1 MSVNLGLLIVVGLM
15 AACGVYLLLE
25 RSLVKMLL
33 GLLLVGNAIN
43 LMIITISGAMGNP
56 PIVGRNSDDRTSDAD
71 PLAQGMILT
80 AIVITMGM
88 AAFILS
94 LAYRSF
100 MINTDDEVDDDPE
113 DLKVQHQRSADAPDR
128 DRSDDPV
135 TGSRHQARRHVRRRR
150 QPVDRGRDQSPPRR
164 DLRNRHPSR
173 PRRPRRRTRRG
184 TRRDRA
190 GHQRGLRHMTLSNAW
205 FPTLI
210 VAPVL
215 VPMIGTV
222 LTLIMGRYPRFQRV
236 VTVDGDLGF
245 LRRRLP
251 AAVSDQPRR
260 HLRPAHRRLGRAR
273 AATSVHWASPL
284 SPTSSRR

>member
-43 LMIITISGAMGNP
+43 LLIITISGGMGNP
-56 PIVGRNSDDRTSDAD
+56 PIIGRSSGDRTQDAD

-80 AIVITMGM
+80 AIVIVMGM

-128 DRSDDPV
+128 DRSDDPI
-135 TGSRHQARRHVRRRR
+135 TGLDTKRGDMFDDAGNPLTEEEIKARRAEIYETDILPDPDDLADELAELEETV
-150 QPVDRGRDQSPPRR
+150 PDTRG
-164 DLRNRHPSR
+164 
-173 PRRPRRRTRRG
+173 G
-184 TRRDRA
+184 
-190 GHQRGLRHMTLSNAW
+190 
-205 FPTLI
+205 
-210 VAPVL
+210 
-215 VPMIGTV
+215 
-222 LTLIMGRYPRFQRV
+222 
-236 VTVDGDLGF
+236 
-245 LRRRLP
+245 
-251 AAVSDQPRR
+251 SD
-260 HLRPAHRRLGRAR
+260 
-273 AATSVHWASPL
+273 T
-284 SPTSSRR
+284 

>member
-1 MSVNLGLLIVVGLM
+1 MSVNLGLLVVVGLM

-43 LMIITISGAMGNP
+43 LLIITLSGSMGNP
-56 PIVGRNSDDRTSDAD
+56 PIIGRSSEGRETDAD

-135 TGSRHQARRHVRRRR
+135 TGLDTKRGDMFDDDGNPLTEEQIKARRAEIYETDIL
-150 QPVDRGRDQSPPRR
+150 PDPDELAELSEELEDRILDIKG
-164 DLRNRHPSR
+164 
-173 PRRPRRRTRRG
+173 G
-184 TRRDRA
+184 
-190 GHQRGLRHMTLSNAW
+190 
-205 FPTLI
+205 
-210 VAPVL
+210 
-215 VPMIGTV
+215 
-222 LTLIMGRYPRFQRV
+222 
-236 VTVDGDLGF
+236 
-245 LRRRLP
+245 
-251 AAVSDQPRR
+251 SD
-260 HLRPAHRRLGRAR
+260 
-273 AATSVHWASPL
+273 T
-284 SPTSSRR
+284 

>member
-43 LMIITISGAMGNP
+43 LMIITLSGAMGNP
-56 PIVGRNSDDRTSDAD
+56 PIIGRNSEARTSDAD

-100 MINTDDEVDDDPE
+100 MINTDDEVDDDPL

-135 TGSRHQARRHVRRRR
+135 TGSDTKRGDMFDDDGNPLTEEQIKARRAEIYETDILPDPDDLDDEFAEEFEETV
-150 QPVDRGRDQSPPRR
+150 PDTRG
-164 DLRNRHPSR
+164 
-173 PRRPRRRTRRG
+173 G
-184 TRRDRA
+184 
-190 GHQRGLRHMTLSNAW
+190 
-205 FPTLI
+205 
-210 VAPVL
+210 
-215 VPMIGTV
+215 
-222 LTLIMGRYPRFQRV
+222 
-236 VTVDGDLGF
+236 
-245 LRRRLP
+245 
-251 AAVSDQPRR
+251 SD
-260 HLRPAHRRLGRAR
+260 
-273 AATSVHWASPL
+273 T
-284 SPTSSRR
+284 

>member
-43 LMIITISGAMGNP
+43 LMIITLSGAMGNP
-56 PIVGRNSDDRTSDAD
+56 PIVGRNSEDRTSDAD

-135 TGSRHQARRHVRRRR
+135 TGSDTKRGDMFDDDGNPLTEEQIKARRAEIYETDILPDPDDLDDEFVEELEETV
-150 QPVDRGRDQSPPRR
+150 PDIRG
-164 DLRNRHPSR
+164 
-173 PRRPRRRTRRG
+173 G
-184 TRRDRA
+184 
-190 GHQRGLRHMTLSNAW
+190 
-205 FPTLI
+205 
-210 VAPVL
+210 
-215 VPMIGTV
+215 
-222 LTLIMGRYPRFQRV
+222 
-236 VTVDGDLGF
+236 
-245 LRRRLP
+245 
-251 AAVSDQPRR
+251 SD
-260 HLRPAHRRLGRAR
+260 
-273 AATSVHWASPL
+273 T
-284 SPTSSRR
+284 

>member
-43 LMIITISGAMGNP
+43 LMIITLSGAMGNP
-56 PIVGRNSDDRTSDAD
+56 PIVGRNSEDRTSDAD

-135 TGSRHQARRHVRRRR
+135 TGSDTKRGDMFDDDGNPLTEEQIKARRAEIYETDILPDPDDLDDEFAEELEETV
-150 QPVDRGRDQSPPRR
+150 PDIRG
-164 DLRNRHPSR
+164 
-173 PRRPRRRTRRG
+173 G
-184 TRRDRA
+184 
-190 GHQRGLRHMTLSNAW
+190 
-205 FPTLI
+205 
-210 VAPVL
+210 
-215 VPMIGTV
+215 
-222 LTLIMGRYPRFQRV
+222 
-236 VTVDGDLGF
+236 
-245 LRRRLP
+245 
-251 AAVSDQPRR
+251 SD
-260 HLRPAHRRLGRAR
+260 
-273 AATSVHWASPL
+273 T
-284 SPTSSRR
+284 